1 MFNAYMIL
9 VVIVWPCIFKRELAK
24 NRQYSIEETN
34 RIIEESLLR
43 FQKWIEKL
51 TELKNTKPDISRLNW
66 R

>member
-24 NRQYSIEETN
+24 NRQYSTEETN

-43 FQKWIEKL
+43 FQKWDEKL
-51 TELKNTKPDISRLNW
+51 T
-66 R
+66 